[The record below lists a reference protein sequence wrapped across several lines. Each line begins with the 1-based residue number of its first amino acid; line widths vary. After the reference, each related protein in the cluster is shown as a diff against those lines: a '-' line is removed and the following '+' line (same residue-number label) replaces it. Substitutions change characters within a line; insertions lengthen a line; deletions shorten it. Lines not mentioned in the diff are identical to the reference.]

1 MNRGAKKLWRG
12 LLTATFFWFVCTG
25 AAWAQRAQTAAADDA
40 EFGPVVRTY
49 LGYLRA
55 EQEVVDD
62 RASRHEVSPV
72 YYRRNS
78 NRIRALR
85 QAALR
90 IARETQNDFLPEL
103 YAITRDEFG
112 TLFDPPPLP
121 EIFRPGEVINN
132 TFRYLSTARSG
143 ELFYLFE
150 RLDVYEQ
157 AELLKKIEEKPET
170 EAVEANTP
178 TATHG
183 ARGGRMT
190 ATRPRRVHIP

>member
-1 MNRGAKKLWRG
+1 M
-12 LLTATFFWFVCTG
+12 TATFFWFVCTG

-178 TATHG
+178 TATNG